1 MKKSN
6 LIAGICYV
14 AAGMLLLFAA
24 LWTDTKLSSLL
35 FGFSGACLGPG
46 ALMIYK
52 YCYWSAPQNRA
63 RYQEKLKEEAVEMRD
78 ERNVKLRDRSGAY
91 AYSLG
96 LVAISMSMV
105 VFSVLG
111 ALGVLR
117 DTKWIVLY
125 LGAFLTFQ
133 VVTRMVIFRRLNQ
146 KI

>member
-6 LIAGICYV
+6 LIVGICYV

-24 LWTDTKLSSLL
+24 LWTDTKLGSLL

-63 RYQEKLKEEAVEMRD
+63 RYQEKCKEEAVEMHD

-96 LVAISMSMV
+96 LVAASVSMV

-111 ALGVLR
+111 ALGVLEN
-117 DTKWIVLY
+117 TKWIVLY
-125 LGAFLTFQ
+125 LGGFLVFQ
-133 VVTRMVIFRRLNQ
+133 IAAKMVIFKRLSL